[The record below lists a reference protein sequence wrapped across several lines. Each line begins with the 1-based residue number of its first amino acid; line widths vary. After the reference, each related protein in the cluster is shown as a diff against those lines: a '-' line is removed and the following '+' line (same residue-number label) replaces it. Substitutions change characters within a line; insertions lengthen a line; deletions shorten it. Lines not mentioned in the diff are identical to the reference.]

1 VIHKFKCNGQ
11 DWAVILGE
19 LEFQEW
25 RPWGYVPDDQPEA
38 TYYNR
43 KVALSSSH
51 APSTSISGQE
61 KRAAQQSI
69 NPFYPQHE
77 SNSATG
83 NDNDEGEHM
92 EDEDSDDQSVRITH
106 GKRRR
111 SRRSKSPDRI
121 PGHRSDSQNTH
132 QRSRTPAPQR
142 LAQRSTRGSNLRMD
156 NRTHNTTSELPHS
169 VSSPLSMNASKRA
182 GVNSNAPISNPNDL
196 PHSDRHTPSS
206 KDTSLAGFSNFTNT
220 SQDPRGQTRPDKDD
234 TNIQHTDQSAS
245 ASDFQARFDEILLHV
260 LSQLDIDSD
269 SKLQKA
275 LQVLERAA
283 KKSNDWQF
291 NATRDVISRE
301 LANSGLQPL
310 P

>member
-1 VIHKFKCNGQ
+1 VIHKFKCNDQ

-25 RPWGYVPDDQPEA
+25 RLWGYVPDDQPEA

-69 NPFYPQHE
+69 NPIRPQHA
-77 SNSATG
+77 SNSAAG

-92 EDEDSDDQSVRITH
+92 ESEDSSDQSVRITH

-111 SRRSKSPDRI
+111 SRRSKSPDRVS
-121 PGHRSDSQNTH
+121 GHRRNSQSTP

-142 LAQRSTRGSNLRMD
+142 IAQRSTRGSNPRMD
-156 NRTHNTTSELPHS
+156 NRTHNTTTELPQS
-169 VSSPLSMNASKRA
+169 LSSPPSMDASKRT
-182 GVNSNAPISNPNDL
+182 GIDSNALVSNPNDL

-206 KDTSLAGFSNFTNT
+206 KDTSLAEFSNITNT
-220 SQDPRGQTRPDKDD
+220 SHDPPVQTRTDQDD

-245 ASDFQARFDEILLHV
+245 ASDFQAKFDEILLHV

-291 NATRDVISRE
+291 NATRDVIVRE
-301 LANSGLQPL
+301 LAKAGLQPL

>member
-1 VIHKFKCNGQ
+1 VIHKFKCNDQ

-25 RPWGYVPDDQPEA
+25 RLWGYVPDDQPEA

-69 NPFYPQHE
+69 NPIRPQHA
-77 SNSATG
+77 SNSAAG

-92 EDEDSDDQSVRITH
+92 ESEDSSDQSVRITH

-111 SRRSKSPDRI
+111 SRRSKSPDRVS
-121 PGHRSDSQNTH
+121 GHRRNSQSTP

-142 LAQRSTRGSNLRMD
+142 IAQRSTRGSNPRMD
-156 NRTHNTTSELPHS
+156 NRTHNTTTELPQS
-169 VSSPLSMNASKRA
+169 ISSPPSMDASKRT
-182 GVNSNAPISNPNDL
+182 GIDSNALVSNPNDL

-206 KDTSLAGFSNFTNT
+206 KDTWRNFPT
-220 SQDPRGQTRPDKDD
+220 SQTQAMTRLFRLGPIK
-234 TNIQHTDQSAS
+234 TTQISNTLINL
-245 ASDFQARFDEILLHV
+245 RLHPT
-260 LSQLDIDSD
+260 
-269 SKLQKA
+269 SKL
-275 LQVLERAA
+275 
-283 KKSNDWQF
+283 SS
-291 NATRDVISRE
+291 TRSSCTSCR
-301 LANSGLQPL
+301 N
-310 P
+310 